1 MWGKYM
7 KIAVCDDELKIRKEI
22 KNVLNN
28 YFSEKLIEFEIC
40 DFANGEDLLNSK
52 VDFDMAFLD
61 VEMPNSNGVEIG
73 KVLKQ
78 RLANIVIFMITAYS
92 EYLDDAFELG
102 AYRFLQKP
110 LDITR
115 LYRSLDAALLSMS
128 NRDIKI
134 ISINNESAMISTS
147 SIVYCES
154 YKRKTKIITTNG
166 EFISREHIDAWKN
179 KLNELTFYSPHASFI
194 INFNYI
200 KSFNRKS
207 LILEYSDKNTEISIA
222 PKKQKEFRTK
232 MFLFAERGM

>member
-1 MWGKYM
+1 M
-7 KIAVCDDELKIRKEI
+7 KIAVCDDELKLLKEI
-22 KNVLNN
+22 KDVLNN
-28 YFSEKLIEFEIC
+28 YFIEKLIECEIY

-52 VDFDMAFLD
+52 IDFDMAFLD
-61 VEMPNSNGVEIG
+61 VEMPNSNGIEIG
-73 KVLKQ
+73 KALKQ
-78 RLANIVIFMITAYS
+78 RLTNIVIFMITAYS
-92 EYLDDAFELG
+92 EYLDDAFDLG

-110 LDITR
+110 LDVTR

-134 ISINNESAMISTS
+134 ISINNESVMISTN

-154 YKRKTKIITTNG
+154 YKRKTKIVTTKG
-166 EFISREHIDAWKN
+166 ELVSREHIDSWKN

-200 KSFNRKS
+200 KSFSRKS
-207 LILEYSDKNTEISIA
+207 LVLSYLDKSIEISIA

>member
-1 MWGKYM
+1 M
-7 KIAVCDDELKIRKEI
+7 KIAVCDDELKLLKEI
-22 KNVLNN
+22 KDVLNN
-28 YFSEKLIEFEIC
+28 YFSEKLIEFEIY

-52 VDFDMAFLD
+52 IDFDMAFLD
-61 VEMPNSNGVEIG
+61 IEMPTSNGVEIG

-134 ISINNESAMISTS
+134 ISINNESVIIPTS

-154 YKRKTKIITTNG
+154 YKRKTKIVTTNG
-166 EFISREHIDAWKN
+166 EFVSREHIDSWKN
-179 KLNELTFYSPHASFI
+179 KLNELTFYSPHTSFI

-200 KSFNRKS
+200 KRFNRKS
-207 LILEYSDKNTEISIA
+207 LVLEYSDKNIEISIA
-222 PKKQKEFRTK
+222 PKNQKEFRTK